1 MELTL
6 ELREE
11 SGLQWV
17 LERLAPMSPFGRAA
31 ARSLRWYAP
40 GQEAALETELDNVSL
55 ALALWNGEDPTQ
67 TVDLEEDHYVWLPYR
82 MVTRENLEQFRQQ
95 APQSRGLA
103 G

>member
-1 MELTL
+1 MRERQEWPLIVGVDATSPAMEAV
-6 ELREE
+6 E
-11 SGLQWV
+11 SGQLYGTVHNDGWGQAKAM
-17 LERLAPMSPFGRAA
+17 LE
-31 ARSLRWYAP
+31 
-40 GQEAALETELDNVSL
+40 L